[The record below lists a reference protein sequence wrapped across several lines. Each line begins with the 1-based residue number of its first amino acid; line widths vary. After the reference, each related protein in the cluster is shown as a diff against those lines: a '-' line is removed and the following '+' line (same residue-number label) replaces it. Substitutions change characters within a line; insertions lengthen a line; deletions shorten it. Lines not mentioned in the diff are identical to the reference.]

1 MASRFQLSIPEPRRR
16 DGWFR
21 MGNIDVTTTAL
32 LSGLSVVGMFVYAIS
47 RTLFDTLVFLPWK
60 VRDGQLWRVVTW
72 PIANQ
77 PSIWLLIGIV
87 FFWIFGHQV
96 EELVGRVRFTVLVA
110 AATIVPALVVSLIGD
125 FYTTAIPLLGIGF
138 LGTLMLVL
146 FAADRPNAPFFFGI
160 PAWIIALVFI
170 GIDVLQFTA
179 DRLWGTLIQLV
190 LMLGIGLVMFRHW
203 GHASDLTFIPSFG
216 QAGAPG
222 SQKPKAKQKQRKQ
235 GRDFDRVVTA
245 GPWTGPSGAD
255 QAEMDRLLDKMNS
268 VGLSDVERKRLS
280 ELGKRLRGN

>member
-1 MASRFQLSIPEPRRR
+1 
-16 DGWFR
+16 

-47 RTLFDTLVFLPWK
+47 RTLFDKLVFAPWL
-60 VRDGQLWRVVTW
+60 VRNGEIWRVVTW

-96 EELVGRVRFTVLVA
+96 EELVGRVRFTLLVA
-110 AATIVPALVVSLIGD
+110 AAAIVPALAVSLIGD
-125 FYTTAIPLLGIGF
+125 FYTRAMPLLGIGF

-179 DRLWGTLIQLV
+179 DRLWGTLIQLL

-203 GHASDLTFIPSFG
+203 GHATDLTFIPSFG

-222 SQKPKAKQKQRKQ
+222 RQKPKQKKRKQ
-235 GRDFDRVVTA
+235 GRDFDRVVTT
-245 GPWTGPSGAD
+245 GPWAPPSGAD

>member
-1 MASRFQLSIPEPRRR
+1 
-16 DGWFR
+16 

-32 LSGLSVVGMFVYAIS
+32 LSGLSIVGMFVYAIS
-47 RTLFDTLVFLPWK
+47 RTLFEKLVFAPWL
-60 VRDGQLWRVVTW
+60 VRNGEIWRVVTW

-96 EELVGRVRFTVLVA
+96 EELVGRVRFTLLVA
-110 AATIVPALVVSLIGD
+110 AAAIVPALVVSLIGD
-125 FYTTAIPLLGIGF
+125 FYTTAISVLGIGF

-179 DRLWGTLIQLV
+179 ERLWGTLIQLV

-203 GHASDLTFIPSFG
+203 GHATDLTFIPSFG

-222 SQKPKAKQKQRKQ
+222 RPKPKQKKRKQ
-235 GRDFDRVVTA
+235 GRDFDRVVTT
-245 GPWTGPSGAD
+245 GPWAPPSGAD